1 MADADILQQNLC
13 IYQQILHVDYST
25 IPAENLAKFSLKILS
40 IKQNKPLKQSLIKLF
55 YLLNYL
61 NYMNLLSK
69 NGDIS

>member
-1 MADADILQQNLC
+1 MYI
-13 IYQQILHVDYST
+13 ST
-25 IPAENLAKFSLKILS
+25 NFARRLYCNTGENLATFSLKILS
-40 IKQNKPLKQSLIKLF
+40 IKQNKPLKQSLIKLI